1 MLTLRHIEVFHAI
14 MQTGSVTGAARLL
27 NVSQPAVSS
36 VLKHCEARAGIKLF
50 ERAGGRLRPTPEAVA
65 LFPDVS
71 AIYGRLDAMSRLMQD
86 LAGGRLG
93 SVSLAAA
100 FPIANGYLAKA
111 VASFLQERPG
121 IRVALQSLTSPQ
133 VIDRVA
139 SREVELGIAYEP
151 VINAEVETEHLV
163 RSAVACVMRDD
174 HPLARHQEI
183 EVGELAPYPII
194 TYLPQALLRGYVDG
208 ALNQAGVVPN
218 ISVQVS
224 LSLTGMI
231 MAYHGA
237 GIALVEPFLLGSLRL
252 QGLIARP
259 LRPRVELNTLL
270 IRARQV
276 PRSELMDQFVAHLRR
291 ELAGMP
297 EMAMSRSERDADAA
311 PQAARSATRAARPSR
326 KPGRAG

>member
-1 MLTLRHIEVFHAI
+1 MFTLRHIEVFHAI
-14 MQTGSVTGAARLL
+14 MQTGSVTSAARLL

-50 ERAGGRLRPTPEAVA
+50 NRAGGRLTPTPEAIA

-71 AIYGRLDAMSRLMQD
+71 AIYGRLDAMGRLMQD

-93 SVSLAAA
+93 AVSLAAS

-133 VIDRVA
+133 VVDRVA

-151 VINAEVETEHLV
+151 VVNSEVETEELV
-163 RSAVACVMRDD
+163 RSAVACVMRED
-174 HPLARHQEI
+174 HPLAARA
-183 EVGELAPYPII
+183 EVKVRDLGTYPII
-194 TYLPQALLRGYVDG
+194 TYLPQALLRGYVDRVLS
-208 ALNQAGVVPN
+208 AAGVVPN

-237 GIALVEPFLLGSLRL
+237 GIALVEPFLLSSLPL
-252 QGLIARP
+252 SGLVARP
-259 LRPRVELNTLL
+259 LRPRVELKTLL
-270 IRARQV
+270 IRAKAT
-276 PRSELMDQFVAHLRR
+276 PRSELLTQFVAHLRR
-291 ELAGMP
+291 EVALMP
-297 EMAMSRSERDADAA
+297 GILDD
-311 PQAARSATRAARPSR
+311 
-326 KPGRAG
+326 